1 MNSRKDIILVIL
13 GALLLVA
20 GSVVYLTP
28 GLVAPIVPDEDGK
41 AAAIKLLKEAA
52 PRGEAYPSTPRA
64 SLDDN
69 VKDWPTPEENDD
81 NWDYDLFTTIDVVWD
96 AALKDYVP
104 RSRKAEEMPPFGVA
118 LVSVGHPT
126 YTFMLVQSTLGPG
139 KKEED
144 RLFTLKNVKTKQYI
158 DDCKLNKPIAEAPY
172 LTLKSFRVVK
182 GKDADGIPFTRNLL
196 TVDDRQFGQI
206 VEIDDDKPLEFV
218 ARTDIV
224 LSSPSDSAWTLT
236 LHAVGNKFNL
246 NGASYV
252 VKGIDLANKT
262 VTFDKTFALN
272 PKKPKKLTTDTQELS
287 APVPDPSAPKSKTP
301 SASSSVPKPTT
312 PAPHA
317 APAVSAPL
325 PVAKPKP
332 VTPPPSTKATNAKK

>member
-20 GSVVYLTP
+20 GAVVYLTP

-41 AAAIKLLKEAA
+41 AAAIKLLKDAA
-52 PRGEAYPSTPRA
+52 PNGEAYPATPRA

-69 VKDWPTPEENDD
+69 VKDWPTPDENDD

-96 AALKDYVP
+96 KALKDYVP

-126 YTFMLVQSTLGPG
+126 YTFMLVQTTLAPG

-144 RLFTLKNVKTKQYI
+144 RVFTLKNVKTKQYI

-172 LTLKSFRVVK
+172 LTLKSFKVVK

-196 TVDDRQFGQI
+196 TVDD
-206 VEIDDDKPLEFV
+206 EKPTEFT

-224 LSSPSDSAWTLT
+224 LSSPTDPAWSLT
-236 LHAVGNKFNL
+236 LHAVGDKFNL
-246 NGASYV
+246 NGAHYV
-252 VKGIDLANKT
+252 VKGIDLPNKS
-262 VTFDKTFALN
+262 VSFDKTFALN
-272 PKKPKKLTTDTQELS
+272 PKKPKKLTS
-287 APVPDPSAPKSKTP
+287 DPQTLT
-301 SASSSVPKPTT
+301 V
-312 PAPHA
+312 PAP
-317 APAVSAPL
+317 PP
-325 PVAKPKP
+325 PVVKPKT
-332 VTPPPSTKATNAKK
+332 VTPPPATKATNSKK

>member
-20 GSVVYLTP
+20 GAVVVLTP
-28 GLVAPIVPDEDGK
+28 GLVAPIVPNEAGK
-41 AAAIKLLKEAA
+41 AAAITLLKEAA

-69 VKDWPTPEENDD
+69 VLDWPTPEENDD

-96 AALKDYVP
+96 SAIKEYVP
-104 RSRKAEEMPPFGVA
+104 RSRKAEEMPPFGIA

-126 YTFMLVQSTLGPG
+126 YTFMLDQSTLGPG

-144 RLFTLKNVKTKQYI
+144 RIFALKNVKTKQYL

-172 LTLKSFRVVK
+172 LTLKSYKVIK

-206 VEIDDDKPLEFV
+206 VEINDEKPTEFT
-218 ARTDIV
+218 ARTDIIIN
-224 LSSPSDSAWTLT
+224 STSDPTWSLT
-236 LHAVGNKFNL
+236 LHAVGDKFSY
-246 NGASYV
+246 NGAQYA
-252 VKGIDLANKT
+252 VKDVDLPNKS
-262 VTFDKTFALN
+262 VSFDKTFALN
-272 PKKPKKLTTDTQELS
+272 PKKPKKLTSDPKTLTVP
-287 APVPDPSAPKSKTP
+287 APPPPVVKPKTP
-301 SASSSVPKPTT
+301 S
-312 PAPHA
+312 PA
-317 APAVSAPL
+317 
-325 PVAKPKP
+325 
-332 VTPPPSTKATNAKK
+332 TKATTPKQ